1 MKRRSIARRSITT
14 LLSLALLLAIAA
26 TGLRAQG
33 SGDAGEWRGWITDES
48 CGAKGANA
56 AHRECALK
64 CHRGGALLV
73 LYDNASGKLYKL
85 DDQGAAEAHAGRE
98 VKVQGTLSGDTIKVA
113 GIAEA
118 GG

>member
-1 MKRRSIARRSITT
+1 MTRRSIARRSITT
-14 LLSLALLLAIAA
+14 LSLALLVLLATPA
-26 TGLRAQG
+26 GLRAQG
-33 SGDAGEWRGWITDES
+33 SGEWRGWITDES

-56 AHRECALK
+56 AHRDCALK

-98 VKVQGTLSGDTIKVA
+98 VKVTGTLSGDTIKVA
-113 GIAEA
+113 GIEEA

>member
-1 MKRRSIARRSITT
+1 MRRRSIATP
-14 LLSLALLLAIAA
+14 LSRALLALLALLAMTAV
-26 TGLRAQG
+26 GLRAQG
-33 SGDAGEWRGWITDES
+33 SGEWHGWITDES

-56 AHRECALK
+56 SHRDCALK

-73 LYDNASGKLYKL
+73 LYDTASGKLYKL

-98 VKVQGTLSGDTIKVA
+98 VKVAGTLSGDTIKVA
-113 GIAEA
+113 GIEEA